1 MHFPAGWEAANL
13 PGLTR
18 LKANGVSFS
27 RTITNAC
34 MCSSAR
40 ATLLT
45 GFLPAQVRGG
55 WGTALCEGDNP
66 AHGLPAGT
74 GKGAGGVQPCVKGTT
89 LITGFLPA
97 QVRREGEPHCSRASC
112 RQR

>member
-1 MHFPAGWEAANL
+1 MHFPAGWEAVYL

-27 RTITNAC
+27 RTITTAC

-45 GFLPAQVRGG
+45 GFLPAQVRG
-55 WGTALCEGDNP
+55 W
-66 AHGLPAGT
+66 
-74 GKGAGGVQPCVKGTT
+74 
-89 LITGFLPA
+89 
-97 QVRREGEPHCSRASC
+97 
-112 RQR
+112 